1 MDNEN
6 KILIEEITQLIE
18 ELITVIC
25 NNDALKL
32 DNNNNKE
39 NDTDEDEKTENNI
52 QDTSLIDQTHL
63 SEINDDH
70 NKEEVRS
77 FFFNRNFHNNECF
90 S

>member
-25 NNDALKL
+25 NKDALKL
-32 DNNNNKE
+32 DNNNNNNKE
-39 NDTDEDEKTENNI
+39 NDTDEDEKTVNNI

-77 FFFNRNFHNNECF
+77 FFFNRNYSIN
-90 S
+90 

>member
-32 DNNNNKE
+32 DDNN
-39 NDTDEDEKTENNI
+39 NDTDEDEKTVNNI

-63 SEINDDH
+63 SVINDDH
-70 NKEEVRS
+70 NNEEVRS
-77 FFFNRNFHNNECF
+77 FFLNRNFHNNECF
-90 S
+90 P